1 MREELLAFA
10 DAGRQGPEAAV
21 IAALDGVRAGAESP
35 ISKVPAGPEEVG
47 QATSDAG

>member
-10 DAGRQGPEAAV
+10 EAGGQGLKPRVMLAIE
-21 IAALDGVRAGAESP
+21 GFRAGPSP
-35 ISKVPAGPEEVG
+35 ISKVTAGPEKLG